1 MEKVSENMNKYGE
14 EMKGKFSHNPR
25 GNGTV
30 ISVTNPFVQEIHIDC
45 DDDISNTYWDT
56 YSLLA
61 PQANHPM
68 GENRKIYYN
77 TREQC
82 YYRFEWQ
89 PKKPEQERSEWKYIW
104 VKTDSEYIVKHA
116 RSCEKLQAHFR
127 TYDKMHK
134 GQLCIFR
141 CYAIDPNGNPKKPS
155 TIESMFDRHKW
166 FYSPWPFKFFLL
178 NGDTIDD
185 FVEETPISKE
195 MADKMVLYHKKQ
207 RKDEL
212 KSKVKELG
220 RNLLD
225 KLSKAAKFVEK
236 YPTWFVAILTALA
249 TYFFANITSI
259 LKWFAEHFEQLVVLS
274 R

>member
-1 MEKVSENMNKYGE
+1 MEKVYENMNKYGE
-14 EMKGKFSHNPR
+14 EMKGKFSHNPH
-25 GNGTV
+25 GNGIV

-45 DDDISNTYWDT
+45 DNDISNTYWDT

-61 PQANHPM
+61 PQADHPI

-82 YYRFEWQ
+82 YYSSEWR
-89 PKKPEQERSEWKYIW
+89 PKKPEQEESEWGYIW
-104 VKTDSEYIVKHA
+104 VMTDKEYIVKHA

-127 TYDKMHK
+127 TYHKIHK

-141 CYAIDPNGNPKKPS
+141 GYAIDPNGQCKRPS

-166 FYSPWPFKFFLL
+166 FYSPWSFKFFLL

-195 MADKMVLYHKKQ
+195 MADKMVLYHQ
-207 RKDEL
+207 
-212 KSKVKELG
+212 SQ
-220 RNLLD
+220 D
-225 KLSKAAKFVEK
+225 KLKQQKEKDDKKKNEKERREAFLNKINAHFEK
-236 YPTWFVAILTALA
+236 YEKIYKYGIGMGVLWLIGIILQFVI
-249 TYFFANITSI
+249 
-259 LKWFAEHFEQLVVLS
+259 
-274 R
+274 